1 MIIIKAHL
9 TLGYLLQSCK
19 FLNFS
24 TFSPA
29 DFDQVL
35 RGHPLKSRA
44 DQILAG
50 GRLSLPGVMFS
61 QNVGM

>member
-29 DFDQVL
+29 DFDFC
-35 RGHPLKSRA
+35 GDPLKSRA

-50 GRLSLPGVMFS
+50 GRLTVPGAMFS